1 MDRDDGHE
9 ERESG
14 RDGDESFARGNCV
27 RRRTVSLDRYKSPD
41 YSSLA
46 NKFDHKIST
55 VVMIMM

>member
-41 YSSLA
+41 YSSLGIA
-46 NKFDHKIST
+46 E
-55 VVMIMM
+55 